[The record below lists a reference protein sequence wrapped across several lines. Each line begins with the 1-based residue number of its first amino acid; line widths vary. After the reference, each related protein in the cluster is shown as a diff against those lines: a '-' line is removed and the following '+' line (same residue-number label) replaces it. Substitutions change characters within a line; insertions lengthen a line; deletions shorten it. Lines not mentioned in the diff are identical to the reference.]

1 MSGAQRGQRTG
12 AAPYATG
19 GGGTVLEHRYGAV
32 LLSSL
37 LTGDPVTELG
47 DDTVPVSVR
56 FQAGAISPVDDLL
69 ITGYT
74 PDGMQRTVSIGVRRA
89 PALVTSEEPSER
101 LFASYLSVVAGCWDD
116 LQLGGD
122 ACA

>member
-1 MSGAQRGQRTG
+1 MSRAQRGQQIG

-19 GGGTVLEHRYGAV
+19 GGGIVLEHRYGAL

-47 DDTVPVSVR
+47 DDAVPVSVR
-56 FQAGAISPVDDLL
+56 FQAGAVSPVDDLL
-69 ITGYT
+69 VTGRT

-89 PALVTSEEPSER
+89 PMLVASEEASGR
-101 LFASYLSVVAGCWDD
+101 LFASYLSI
-116 LQLGGD
+116 
-122 ACA
+122 